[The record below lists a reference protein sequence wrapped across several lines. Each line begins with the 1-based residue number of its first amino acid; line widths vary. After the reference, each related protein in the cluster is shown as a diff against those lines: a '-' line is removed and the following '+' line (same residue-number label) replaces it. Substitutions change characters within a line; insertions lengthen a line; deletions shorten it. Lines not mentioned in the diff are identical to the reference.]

1 MCLDVE
7 VADGVAGDECRVGFE
22 RVYRR
27 ELVPI
32 VALAVALTGSR
43 ETGVDLAHEAM
54 LRAFREWSRV
64 EQLERP
70 GAWIRRVVIN
80 LARDTH
86 RRGVRE
92 RRALQLV
99 DTSEAAD
106 PAKPDDG
113 FWSAVRDLPER
124 QRAVVALRYIEDLPV
139 AAIAS
144 VMGVS
149 EGTVKTLL
157 FRSRRTL
164 ARTLGVEEVNDAGD
178 R

>member
-1 MCLDVE
+1 VCFDVGVVDD
-7 VADGVAGDECRVGFE
+7 VARDERRVDFE

-27 ELVPI
+27 ELAPI

-43 ETGVDLAHEAM
+43 ETGVELAQEAM

-80 LARDTH
+80 LAHDAR

-92 RRALQLV
+92 QRALHRL
-99 DTSEAAD
+99 DASEVAD
-106 PAKPDDG
+106 RALPDDE
-113 FWSAVRDLPER
+113 FWAAVRELPER
-124 QRAVVALRYIEDLPV
+124 QRTVVALRYVEDLPV

-144 VMGVS
+144 LMEVS

-157 FRSRRTL
+157 FRARRTL
-164 ARTLGVEEVNDAGD
+164 ARTMGVEEVNDGD
-178 R
+178 DR